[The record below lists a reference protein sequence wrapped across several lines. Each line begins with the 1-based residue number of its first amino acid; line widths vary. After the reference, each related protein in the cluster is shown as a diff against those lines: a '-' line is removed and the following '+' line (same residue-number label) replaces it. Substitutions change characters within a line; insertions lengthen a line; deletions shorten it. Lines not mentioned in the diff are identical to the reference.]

1 MASSIKALIII
12 SASPSARVR
21 PAGQRM
27 FSQPG
32 MQSQRSHGLFHPRRM
47 QAWTNPGRPPV
58 LPPLR
63 PIRTPSS
70 LHRASLA
77 APIGVLSIQ
86 AILAFPGGSARQ
98 FCASAAVENAAVA
111 INARNS
117 GFIFLRPR
125 GRTWPSAHASTLSPW
140 WRIVF
145 KQIRRSLRLSPSS
158 FPNLPS
164 LPSAHDRP
172 QHSRFG
178 ETPNR
183 QIRAPPGRLR
193 LSSTSADIPSL
204 RKRPSFSLRL
214 QLRGFGLIICFSPSA

>member
-32 MQSQRSHGLFHPRRM
+32 MQSQPGHARLSSPSHAGLDEPR
-47 QAWTNPGRPPV
+47 QATGSAAAEAHSYAF
-58 LPPLR
+58 LP
-63 PIRTPSS
+63 
-70 LHRASLA
+70 
-77 APIGVLSIQ
+77 APRK
-86 AILAFPGGSARQ
+86 PGGA
-98 FCASAAVENAAVA
+98 
-111 INARNS
+111 
-117 GFIFLRPR
+117 
-125 GRTWPSAHASTLSPW
+125 
-140 WRIVF
+140 
-145 KQIRRSLRLSPSS
+145 LSPSS

>member
-47 QAWTNPGRPPV
+47 PACPNPGRPPV

-145 KQIRRSLRLSPSS
+145 KQIRRSLRPQPELIPEFAFTSVGRTIGLSTPV
-158 FPNLPS
+158 
-164 LPSAHDRP
+164 SAK
-172 QHSRFG
+172 
-178 ETPNR
+178 R
-183 QIRAPPGRLR
+183 QTDKSEHRRDGSGYHQPVRIFHR
-193 LSSTSADIPSL
+193 
-204 RKRPSFSLRL
+204 
-214 QLRGFGLIICFSPSA
+214 

>member
-117 GFIFLRPR
+117 GFIFLRPQPELIPEFAFTSV
-125 GRTWPSAHASTLSPW
+125 G
-140 WRIVF
+140 
-145 KQIRRSLRLSPSS
+145 
-158 FPNLPS
+158 
-164 LPSAHDRP
+164 HDRP